1 MARLQP
7 RPRLWEPGRQFPGA
21 WLHQASVLISSTW
34 CCGNFTGQW
43 LGLTVLKPFYF
54 CIKGGEAFFFFSGL
68 YLHFPNQKCPNQTG
82 QVVTGNHSSKVFFF
96 FPFLSETPCRRKVNE
111 MSVGCFIPR
120 ANYAFSTDGTKW
132 RIKLGPET
140 LEQKLLLIS
149 LLPQIRICC
158 CFPW

>member
-54 CIKGGEAFFFFSGL
+54 CIKGGEAFFFSGL

-96 FPFLSETPCRRKVNE
+96 FFFHFFLKPHVEGKLTKCRL
-111 MSVGCFIPR
+111 
-120 ANYAFSTDGTKW
+120 AALY
-132 RIKLGPET
+132 PELT
-140 LEQKLLLIS
+140 MLSAQMEQS
-149 LLPQIRICC
+149 GE
-158 CFPW
+158 